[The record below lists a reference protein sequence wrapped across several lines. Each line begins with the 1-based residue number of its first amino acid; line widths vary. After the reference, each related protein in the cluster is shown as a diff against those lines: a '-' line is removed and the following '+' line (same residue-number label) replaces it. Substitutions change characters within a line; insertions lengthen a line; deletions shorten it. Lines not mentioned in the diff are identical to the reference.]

1 EAEAAQ
7 APAAPP
13 AAQASGRETI
23 QRYLIVSGDSSTG
36 WYDSRDSGQLGEWK
50 ARFGPNFVLF
60 HRGGNIY
67 IVSDHKVMDD
77 LYDAMAPQREVNHLQ
92 SEVNRQQNEVN
103 NHQSKV
109 NGHQAEVNRA
119 QQTVNEEQQE
129 VNRRQRDGFSDNEGQ
144 SRVNAHQAVVNEKQH
159 VVNGEQAVVNGEQQ
173 VVNREQEK

>member
-50 ARFGPNFVLF
+50 ARFGQNFVLF

-77 LYDAMAPQREVNHLQ
+77 LYDALAPQREVNRLQ
-92 SEVNRQQNEVN
+92 S
-103 NHQSKV
+103 
-109 NGHQAEVNRA
+109 EVNRA
-119 QQTVNEEQQE
+119 QQTVNEEQRE

-159 VVNGEQAVVNGEQQ
+159 VVNGEQAVVNGEQA
-173 VVNREQEK
+173 VVNG